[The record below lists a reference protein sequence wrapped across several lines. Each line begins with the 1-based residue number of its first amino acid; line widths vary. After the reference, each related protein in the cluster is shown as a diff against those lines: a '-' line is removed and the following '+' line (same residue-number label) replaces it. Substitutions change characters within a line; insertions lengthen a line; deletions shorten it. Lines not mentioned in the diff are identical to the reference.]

1 VRRREA
7 MRDKA
12 GTAPAL
18 RPTAAAAQ
26 PEAAQGA
33 APVAINAMFQTHLLV
48 DCVIGRPA
56 PTS

>member
-1 VRRREA
+1 